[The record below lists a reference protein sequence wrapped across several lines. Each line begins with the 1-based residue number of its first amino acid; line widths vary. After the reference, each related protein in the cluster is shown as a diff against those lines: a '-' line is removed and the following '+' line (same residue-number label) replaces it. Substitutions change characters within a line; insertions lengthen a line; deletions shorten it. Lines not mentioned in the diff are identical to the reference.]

1 MIYDQETDGD
11 DCWNEIAPPRITA
24 PLNNAINVSI
34 LVPLPITVSA
44 FIPQVAGITL
54 VATDVEIRTAAKGG
68 GTLVFSTS
76 SGLSIPG
83 LLLGL
88 GTDYYIRARQRSA
101 QYTSMWSDDVK
112 ITTSLV

>member
-11 DCWNEIAPPRITA
+11 DCWHEIAPPKITA
-24 PLNNAINVSI
+24 PLNNTINVSV
-34 LVPLPITVSA
+34 LLPVPITVSA
-44 FIPQVAGITL
+44 FIPQIAGITL
-54 VATDVEIRTAAKGG
+54 VATDIEIRTAPKGG

-76 SGLSIPG
+76 SGLQIPG
-83 LLLGL
+83 LLLTL